1 MLPQRS
7 TTDAVTTWT
16 ILPLYRSLVDL
27 CGRWELK
34 KKKKKS
40 KKVHDSAVRDHSFTQ
55 IFVHNDGIRK
65 CSFMVPE
72 YFFYFGFLKKLID
85 LSVQVFFCLFVYI
98 C

>member
-1 MLPQRS
+1 MNHL
-7 TTDAVTTWT
+7 TTVSFFGGS
-16 ILPLYRSLVDL
+16 LRSL
-27 CGRWELK
+27 RIK

-85 LSVQVFFCLFVYI
+85 LSVQVFFVCLFISVNDNLTEPI
-98 C
+98 KKK